1 MTRIMVNRP
10 DNYSRAELER
20 IYAYLDH
27 LHDIASEGHVR
38 ELTNMSPAD
47 LVEYLHELGFTV
59 DETIREI
66 EMHEANL
73 NAVSGREEPD
83 KEKEVP

>member
-1 MTRIMVNRP
+1 MTRITVNRR
-10 DNYSRAELER
+10 DDFSRAELER
-20 IYAYLDH
+20 KYAYFDR
-27 LHDIASEGHVR
+27 LHDIACEGHIR
-38 ELTNMSPAD
+38 EMTNMSPAE
-47 LVEYLHELGFTV
+47 LVEYLHEVCYTL

-73 NAVSGREEPD
+73 NALSEREETD